1 MYLSHRPL
9 LFIPLFLLTILIT
22 FYKWQSIRYVPT
34 SDWTSPSWSN
44 GVGQYFRPSQS
55 SRKATNDLDNVQN
68 RTLGFQEI
76 KVISLPTRTDKHD
89 AWALTASLTGFDYR
103 LVDGVDSTKV
113 SDKALPYTMNRKPKV
128 VACWRAHMNVI
139 QDIVNRGVG
148 STLVFED
155 DADWDVTLKWQL
167 VQLARGTRWLLND
180 TSAGSSASL
189 ADSPYGSG
197 WDFLWLGHCGA
208 TPAPGDPRRFVIPH
222 DPTVE
227 PSTIRDNGDNPHTKT
242 WETADP
248 PDLQTRIVAAQRD
261 GICTA
266 GYAIS
271 LEGARKVLYHMSM
284 LPYDAPVDWGYSDMC
299 RDRKSGFTCIAP
311 IPRLIGTHRPAGDSS
326 RYSDI
331 ETLGNKYQD
340 AHSEG
345 LVFSTRMNVDR
356 LLRGETGMKS
366 SDAIAKVTEVEE
378 MGIREISSAVG
389 HPEEIATEDE
399 D

>member
-1 MYLSHRPL
+1 MHLSHRPL
-9 LFIPLFLLTILIT
+9 LFIPLFLLTLLIT
-22 FYKWQSIRYVPT
+22 CYEWRSLPNDPT
-34 SDWTSPSWSN
+34 SDRIGHSWSN
-44 GVGQYFRPSQS
+44 SVGQYFRPSQDP
-55 SRKATNDLDNVQN
+55 RKANDVLDDVLN

-76 KVISLPTRTDKHD
+76 KVISLPARTDKHD
-89 AWALTASLTGFDYR
+89 AWALTASLTGFDYQ
-103 LVDGVDSTKV
+103 LVDGVDSTKI

-139 QDIVNRGVG
+139 QDIVNRGIR

-155 DADWDVTLKWQL
+155 DADWDVTLKSQL

-180 TSAGSSASL
+180 TATGTSASL

-208 TPAPGDPRRFVIPH
+208 TPAVDDPRRFVIPH

-227 PSTIRDNGDNPHTKT
+227 PTTIRNNGDNPHTKT
-242 WETADP
+242 WENAEP
-248 PDLQTRIVAAQRD
+248 PDLQTRIIAAQRD

-284 LPYDAPVDWGYSDMC
+284 IPYDAPVDWGYSDMC
-299 RDRKSGFTCIAP
+299 KDKKSGFTCIAP

-331 ETLGNKYQD
+331 ETLGNRYQD

-356 LLRGETGMKS
+356 LLRGETSMRS
-366 SDAIAKVTEVEE
+366 SDAVAGVTDVEV
-378 MGIREISSAVG
+378 MGVREISAAVG
-389 HPEEIATEDE
+389 HGEEIAPEDS